1 MRLLASTHLLLR
13 GLPKMTDTE
22 KPNHKTDTILV
33 RGGQTR
39 SQHKETSEALF
50 LTSGFVYDS
59 AAEAE
64 GRFKGEL
71 PGYLYGRYANPTNTM
86 LEERLALLDGAQ
98 TCRLTASGMAAVTAA
113 LLAPLR
119 AGDHVIAGKALFSSC
134 RWVIETF
141 MPRYGIEFTLVDAGD
156 LDAWK
161 NAVRPNTKT
170 FFIESPTNPNLDL
183 TDIQGVADIAHAC
196 GAMLIVDNIFASP
209 ILQRPFDM
217 GADVIVYS
225 TTKHMD
231 GGGRTLGGAI
241 LGSSAFME
249 EHIDPY
255 LRHTGPA
262 MSPFVAWT
270 VLKGLETM
278 SLRVERASQSAAR
291 LADLMAEH
299 PAIGKVMYPFRADHP
314 QYELA
319 KAQMRM
325 GGTLI
330 AFELAG
336 GKEAAYAFL
345 DTLKIVDISNNL
357 GDAKSLA
364 THPSTTT
371 HKLFDL
377 SVQQE
382 LGVTPGLVRLSVGI
396 EDYDD
401 LARDVTLAL
410 DAASAS

>member
-1 MRLLASTHLLLR
+1 
-13 GLPKMTDTE
+13 MTDTPQ
-22 KPNHKTDTILV
+22 KTPATDTILV

-39 SQHKETSEALF
+39 SGHKETSEAIY

-64 GRFKGEL
+64 ARFKGEL
-71 PGYLYGRYANPTNTM
+71 PGYLYGRYANPTNKM

-113 LLAPLR
+113 LMAPLR

-141 MPRYGIEFTLVDAGD
+141 MPRYGIEFTLVDGGD
-156 LDAWK
+156 LAAWK
-161 NAVRPNTKT
+161 AAIQPNTKT
-170 FFIESPTNPNLDL
+170 FFLESPTNPNLDL
-183 TDIQGVADIAHAC
+183 TDIQAVADIAHGC
-196 GAMLIVDNIFASP
+196 GAIVVVDNIFASP
-209 ILQRPFDM
+209 ILQRPFEL
-217 GADVIVYS
+217 GADVVVYS

-231 GGGRTLGGAI
+231 GAGRTLGGAI
-241 LGSSAFME
+241 LGSTAFME

-262 MSPFVAWT
+262 MSPFVAWN

-278 SLRVERASQSAAR
+278 SLRVERASSSAAK
-291 LADLMAEH
+291 LADAIADH
-299 PAIGKVMYPFRADHP
+299 PQVGRVMYPFRTDHP
-314 QYELA
+314 QFTLA
-319 KAQMRM
+319 KAQMKM

-336 GKEAAYAFL
+336 GKAAAFAFL
-345 DTLKIVDISNNL
+345 DALKIVDISNNL

-364 THPSTTT
+364 THPATTT
-371 HKLFDL
+371 HKLFDPA
-377 SVQQE
+377 VQAD

-396 EDYDD
+396 EDYAD
-401 LARDVTLAL
+401 LLADIMGAL
-410 DAASAS
+410 AQA

>member
-1 MRLLASTHLLLR
+1 
-13 GLPKMTDTE
+13 MTDTPTN
-22 KPNHKTDTILV
+22 KHATDTILV
-33 RGGQTR
+33 RGGHTR
-39 SQHKETSEALF
+39 SPHKETSEALY

-64 GRFKGEL
+64 ARFKGEL

-119 AGDHVIAGKALFSSC
+119 AGDHVVAGKALFSSC

-141 MPRYGIEFTLVDAGD
+141 MPRYGIEFTLVDGGD
-156 LDAWK
+156 LSAWRDAI
-161 NAVRPNTKT
+161 RPNTKT
-170 FFIESPTNPNLDL
+170 FFLESPTNPNLDL
-183 TDIQGVADIAHAC
+183 TDIRAVSDIGHAC
-196 GAMLIVDNIFASP
+196 GALVIVDNIFASP
-209 ILQRPFDM
+209 ILQKPFEL
-217 GADVIVYS
+217 GADVVVYS

-231 GGGRTLGGAI
+231 GAGRTLGGAI
-241 LGSSAFME
+241 LGRTDFIE

-262 MSPFVAWT
+262 MSPFVAWN

-278 SLRVERASQSAAR
+278 SLRVERASHSAAK
-291 LADLMAEH
+291 LADAMAEH
-299 PAIGKVMYPFRADHP
+299 KAIGRVMYPFRTDHP
-314 QYELA
+314 QHALA
-319 KAQMRM
+319 KAQMKM

-336 GKEAAYAFL
+336 GKEAAFGFL
-345 DTLKIVDISNNL
+345 DRLKIVDISNNL

-364 THPSTTT
+364 THPATTT
-371 HKLFDL
+371 HKLFEAHI
-377 SVQQE
+377 QAE

-396 EDYDD
+396 EDYHD
-401 LARDVTLAL
+401 LLADVMGAL
-410 DAASAS
+410 DGVA

>member
-1 MRLLASTHLLLR
+1 
-13 GLPKMTDTE
+13 MTQDT
-22 KPNHKTDTILV
+22 PRPPATDTILV
-33 RGGQTR
+33 RGGQIR

-50 LTSGFVYDS
+50 LTSGFVYDT

-64 GRFKGEL
+64 ARFKGEL

-86 LEERLALLDGAQ
+86 LEERLAMLDGAQ
-98 TCRLTASGMAAVTAA
+98 ACRLTASGMAAVTAA

-141 MPRYGIEFTLVDAGD
+141 MPRYGIEFTLVEASD
-156 LDAWK
+156 LAAWRS
-161 NAVRPNTKT
+161 AIRPNTKS
-170 FFIESPTNPNLDL
+170 FFLESPTNPNLDL
-183 TDIQGVADIAHAC
+183 TDIKGVADIAHGC
-196 GAMLIVDNIFASP
+196 GATLIVDNIFASP
-209 ILQRPFDM
+209 ILQRPFDL

-241 LGSSAFME
+241 LASTAFIE

-255 LRHTGPA
+255 LRHTGPC

-278 SLRVERASQSAAR
+278 SLRVERASQSAAK
-291 LADLMAEH
+291 LADFLASH
-299 PAIGKVMYPFRADHP
+299 PAISKVMYPFRKDHP
-314 QYELA
+314 QFELA
-319 KAQMRM
+319 KAQMKM
-325 GGTLI
+325 GGTLV

-336 GKEAAYAFL
+336 GKVAAFAFL
-345 DTLKIVDISNNL
+345 DALKIVDISNNL

-371 HKLFDL
+371 HKLFEQA
-377 SVQQE
+377 VQLE

-401 LARDVTLAL
+401 LAHDVGAAL
-410 DAASAS
+410 DAIQ

>member
-1 MRLLASTHLLLR
+1 
-13 GLPKMTDTE
+13 MTDDT
-22 KPNHKTDTILV
+22 KATPGLDTILV

-39 SQHKETSEALF
+39 SGHKETSEALY
-50 LTSGFVYDS
+50 LTSGFVYDN

-64 GRFKGEL
+64 ARFKGEA

-86 LEERLALLDGAQ
+86 LEQRLALLDGAQ

-156 LDAWK
+156 LEAWK
-161 NAVRPNTKT
+161 SAIKPNTKT

-183 TDIQGVADIAHAC
+183 TDIKAVAQIAHGC
-196 GAMLIVDNIFASP
+196 GALMIVDNIFASP
-209 ILQRPFDM
+209 ILQRPFEL
-217 GADVIVYS
+217 GADIVVYS

-241 LGSSAFME
+241 LGDTAFME

-278 SLRVERASQSAAR
+278 SLRVERASASAAK
-291 LADLMAEH
+291 LADLIADH
-299 PAIGKVMYPFRADHP
+299 PAISKVMYPFRADHP
-314 QYELA
+314 QQALA
-319 KAQMRM
+319 KAQMKM
-325 GGTLI
+325 GGTLV

-336 GKEAAYAFL
+336 GKAGAFAFL
-345 DTLKIVDISNNL
+345 DALKIVDISNNL

-371 HKLFDL
+371 HKLFEAA
-377 SVQQE
+377 VQAE

-401 LARDVTLAL
+401 LARDVVAGL
-410 DAASAS
+410 DAALL

>member
-1 MRLLASTHLLLR
+1 MTEIIRPTLA
-13 GLPKMTDTE
+13 
-22 KPNHKTDTILV
+22 TDTILV

-39 SQHKETSEALF
+39 SSHKETSEALY

-59 AAEAE
+59 AAVAEA
-64 GRFKGEL
+64 RFKGDL

-86 LEERLALLDGAQ
+86 LEQRLALLDGAQ

-156 LDAWK
+156 LSAWAA
-161 NAVRPNTKT
+161 AVRPTTKS
-170 FFIESPTNPNLDL
+170 FFLESPTNPNLDL

-196 GAMLIVDNIFASP
+196 GAILIVDNIFASP
-209 ILQRPFDM
+209 ILQRPFEM

-241 LGSSAFME
+241 LGTTAFME

-278 SLRVERASQSAAR
+278 GLRVERASNNAAKI
-291 LADLMAEH
+291 ADLISAH
-299 PAIGKVMYPFRADHP
+299 PAIAKVMYPFRPDHP

-319 KAQMRM
+319 KAQMKM
-325 GGTLI
+325 GGTLV
-330 AFELAG
+330 AFELIG
-336 GKEAAYAFL
+336 GKQAAFAFL
-345 DTLKIVDISNNL
+345 DSLKIVDISNNL

-364 THPSTTT
+364 THPATTT
-371 HKLFDL
+371 HKLFEPA
-377 SVQQE
+377 VQLE
-382 LGVTPGLVRLSVGI
+382 LGVTPGQVRLSVGI

-401 LARDVTLAL
+401 LAGDIKSAL
-410 DAASAS
+410 DTALST

>member
-1 MRLLASTHLLLR
+1 MTEIIRPTLA
-13 GLPKMTDTE
+13 
-22 KPNHKTDTILV
+22 TDTILV

-39 SQHKETSEALF
+39 SSHKETSEALY

-64 GRFKGEL
+64 ARFKGDL

-86 LEERLALLDGAQ
+86 LEQRLALLDGAQ

-156 LDAWK
+156 LSAWEA
-161 NAVRPNTKT
+161 AVRPTTKS
-170 FFIESPTNPNLDL
+170 FFLESPTNPNLDL

-196 GAMLIVDNIFASP
+196 GAILIVDNIFASP
-209 ILQRPFDM
+209 ILQRPFEM

-241 LGSSAFME
+241 LGTTAFME

-278 SLRVERASQSAAR
+278 GLRVERASNNAAKI
-291 LADLMAEH
+291 ADLISAH
-299 PAIGKVMYPFRADHP
+299 PAIAKVMYPFRPDHP

-319 KAQMRM
+319 KAQMKM
-325 GGTLI
+325 GGTLV
-330 AFELAG
+330 AFELIG
-336 GKEAAYAFL
+336 GKQAAFAFL
-345 DTLKIVDISNNL
+345 DSLKIVDISNNL

-364 THPSTTT
+364 THPATTT
-371 HKLFDL
+371 HKLFEPA
-377 SVQQE
+377 VQLE
-382 LGVTPGLVRLSVGI
+382 LGVTPGQVRLSVGI

-401 LARDVTLAL
+401 LAGDIKSAL
-410 DAASAS
+410 DTALST

>member
-1 MRLLASTHLLLR
+1 
-13 GLPKMTDTE
+13 MTDDTIP
-22 KPNHKTDTILV
+22 KRATDTILV
-33 RGGQTR
+33 RGGHVR

-64 GRFKGEL
+64 ARFKGEA

-86 LEERLALLDGAQ
+86 LEQRLALLDGAQ

-156 LDAWK
+156 LAAWK
-161 NAVRPNTKT
+161 AAIRPNTKT
-170 FFIESPTNPNLDL
+170 FFLESPTNPNLDL
-183 TDIQGVADIAHAC
+183 TDIQGVADIAHGC
-196 GAMLIVDNIFASP
+196 GAMAIVDNIFASP
-209 ILQRPFDM
+209 ILQRPFEL
-217 GADVIVYS
+217 GADVVVYS

-231 GGGRTLGGAI
+231 GAGRTLGGAI
-241 LGSSAFME
+241 LGSTAFIE

-262 MSPFVAWT
+262 MSPFVAWN

-278 SLRVERASQSAAR
+278 SLRVERASTSAAQ
-291 LADLMAEH
+291 LADVMAAH
-299 PAIGKVMYPFRADHP
+299 PAIKRVMYPFRADHP
-314 QYELA
+314 QQALA
-319 KAQMRM
+319 KAQMKM

-336 GKEAAYAFL
+336 GKEAAFVFL
-345 DTLKIVDISNNL
+345 DALKIVDISNNL

-364 THPSTTT
+364 THPATTT
-371 HKLFDL
+371 HKLFEAA
-377 SVQQE
+377 VQAE

-396 EDYDD
+396 EDYND
-401 LARDVTLAL
+401 LLGDVTEAL
-410 DAASAS
+410 KAAQTATAA

>member
-1 MRLLASTHLLLR
+1 MTDDT
-13 GLPKMTDTE
+13 LPK
-22 KPNHKTDTILV
+22 PSTDTILV

-64 GRFKGEL
+64 ARFKGEA

-86 LEERLALLDGAQ
+86 LQERLAMLDGAQ

-119 AGDHVIAGKALFSSC
+119 AGDHVVAGKALFSSC

-141 MPRYGIEFTLVDAGD
+141 MPRYGIEFTLVDAGN
-156 LDAWK
+156 LDAWAA
-161 NAVRPNTKT
+161 AVRPNTKT
-170 FFIESPTNPNLDL
+170 FFLESPTNPNLDL

-196 GAMLIVDNIFASP
+196 GAILIVDNIFASP
-209 ILQRPFDM
+209 VLQRPFEM

-241 LGSSAFME
+241 LGTTAFIE

-278 SLRVERASQSAAR
+278 SLRVERASQSAAK
-291 LADLMAEH
+291 LADVLGNH
-299 PAIGKVMYPFRADHP
+299 PAVGKVMYPFRSDHP
-314 QYELA
+314 QQALA
-319 KAQMRM
+319 KKQMKM
-325 GGTLI
+325 GGTLV
-330 AFELAG
+330 AFELKG
-336 GKEAAYAFL
+336 GKAAAYAFL
-345 DTLKIVDISNNL
+345 DALKIVDISNNL

-371 HKLFDL
+371 HKLFEHA
-377 SVQQE
+377 VQLE

-401 LARDVTLAL
+401 LARDVGAAL
-410 DAASAS
+410 DGAL

>member
-1 MRLLASTHLLLR
+1 MTEIIRPTLA
-13 GLPKMTDTE
+13 
-22 KPNHKTDTILV
+22 TDTILV

-39 SQHKETSEALF
+39 SSHKETSEALY

-64 GRFKGEL
+64 ARFKGDL

-86 LEERLALLDGAQ
+86 LEQRLALLDGAQ

-156 LDAWK
+156 LSAWAA
-161 NAVRPNTKT
+161 AVRPTTKS
-170 FFIESPTNPNLDL
+170 FFLESPTNPNLDL

-196 GAMLIVDNIFASP
+196 GAILIVDNIFASP
-209 ILQRPFDM
+209 ILQRPFEM

-241 LGSSAFME
+241 LGTTAFME

-278 SLRVERASQSAAR
+278 GLRVERASNNAAKI
-291 LADLMAEH
+291 ADLISAH
-299 PAIGKVMYPFRADHP
+299 PAIAKVMYPFRPDHP

-319 KAQMRM
+319 KAQMKM
-325 GGTLI
+325 GGTLV
-330 AFELAG
+330 AFELIG
-336 GKEAAYAFL
+336 GKQAAFAFL
-345 DTLKIVDISNNL
+345 DALRIVDISNNL

-364 THPSTTT
+364 THPATTT
-371 HKLFDL
+371 HKLFEPA
-377 SVQQE
+377 VQLE
-382 LGVTPGLVRLSVGI
+382 LGVTPGQVRLSVGI

-401 LARDVTLAL
+401 LAGDIKSAL
-410 DAASAS
+410 DTALST